1 MSEASTL
8 YLGRRVDPATG
19 ALGTEPVRLD
29 PAELTTHAVTIG
41 MTGSG
46 KTGLCL
52 DLLEELAL
60 QGIPAL
66 AVDPKGDLG
75 NLLLT
80 FPDLAPT
87 DFEPWLPPGEA
98 ERQGLDAKRY
108 AERVAEK
115 WRAGLA
121 EWGLDGRRIR
131 ELRERADLT
140 IYTPGSRAGMPVD
153 VLSSFTPPDLS
164 WQTDEEALLESIRF
178 SVSALLSLL
187 DIEADPL
194 QSREHIF
201 LSQLVE
207 TAWRVG
213 APSDVAAL
221 IAGLQQPPFQ
231 KLGVFDV
238 ESFYPARD
246 RLKLAVALN
255 GLLAAPGF
263 APWMEGARLEPGSLL
278 RTAEGRPRVAIFYLG
293 HLAEREKLFFTTLLL
308 AAVNVWMRRQGGTGS
323 LRSLVYIDEVVGMI
337 PPHPTNPPTKEILL
351 LLMKQARAFGVGM
364 ALTTQNPVDVDYKVL
379 TNAGTWFIGRLQTQ
393 QDKDRVLEGLAGQGA
408 AGGGAS
414 RTELDAR
421 IGALPQRTFLLYSA
435 RGGEPVTFR
444 SRWALSYL
452 RGPLTKEEI
461 GRLSEPAGKGDAATA
476 DTGARQRAAAKAFP
490 QSTTPH
496 QTAAAPATTAPAPA
510 TTAPPAIPE
519 AVNLF
524 LTADGLP
531 GLGTLTPPPDLVSAN
546 VRYVPGL
553 YATAT
558 LRYDEARAGL
568 NVTERVERLIL
579 PIPQSGADWDSGRP
593 VELGPRGT
601 ATAPPRPGDYEPL
614 PSGVT
619 AKGAL
624 AALGKSFVDHLLS
637 SATRE
642 LYVAPDAR
650 LYSRHDEDRAAFE
663 ARVAR
668 ERATARD
675 ADVARLREKYE
686 TKLSALR
693 RKLEKE
699 EADATAAGATY
710 EGRKREEMVS
720 GAESVIGFFLGRR
733 STRAVTQASTKRRM
747 TEAARIKSERELQE
761 AAAVR
766 SDLDSL
772 NAQLQA
778 EVAAIDARYAGAGRE
793 IQALQVPLEK
803 DDVRVESLAV
813 LWIPVKRS

>member
-1 MSEASTL
+1 
-8 YLGRRVDPATG
+8 
-19 ALGTEPVRLD
+19 
-29 PAELTTHAVTIG
+29 
-41 MTGSG
+41 
-46 KTGLCL
+46 
-52 DLLEELAL
+52 
-60 QGIPAL
+60 
-66 AVDPKGDLG
+66 
-75 NLLLT
+75 
-80 FPDLAPT
+80 
-87 DFEPWLPPGEA
+87 
-98 ERQGLDAKRY
+98 
-108 AERVAEK
+108 
-115 WRAGLA
+115 
-121 EWGLDGRRIR
+121 
-131 ELRERADLT
+131 
-140 IYTPGSRAGMPVD
+140 
-153 VLSSFTPPDLS
+153 
-164 WQTDEEALLESIRF
+164 
-178 SVSALLSLL
+178 
-187 DIEADPL
+187 
-194 QSREHIF
+194 
-201 LSQLVE
+201 
-207 TAWRVG
+207 
-213 APSDVAAL
+213 
-221 IAGLQQPPFQ
+221 
-231 KLGVFDV
+231 
-238 ESFYPARD
+238 
-246 RLKLAVALN
+246 
-255 GLLAAPGF
+255 
-263 APWMEGARLEPGSLL
+263 
-278 RTAEGRPRVAIFYLG
+278 
-293 HLAEREKLFFTTLLL
+293 
-308 AAVNVWMRRQGGTGS
+308 
-323 LRSLVYIDEVVGMI
+323 
-337 PPHPTNPPTKEILL
+337 
-351 LLMKQARAFGVGM
+351 
-364 ALTTQNPVDVDYKVL
+364 
-379 TNAGTWFIGRLQTQ
+379 
-393 QDKDRVLEGLAGQGA
+393 
-408 AGGGAS
+408 
-414 RTELDAR
+414 
-421 IGALPQRTFLLYSA
+421 
-435 RGGEPVTFR
+435 VTFR

-476 DTGARQRAAAKAFP
+476 DSGARQRAAAKAPP

-593 VELGPRGT
+593 VELGPRG
-601 ATAPPRPGDYEPL
+601 
-614 PSGVT
+614 T

>member
-1 MSEASTL
+1 MAERSGRNKPWKGAENSMSEASIL

-19 ALGTEPVRLD
+19 APGTEPVRLD
-29 PAELTTHAVTIG
+29 PADLTTHAVTIG

-46 KTGLCL
+46 KTGLCV

-80 FPDLAPT
+80 FPDLAPA

-121 EWGLDGRRIR
+121 EWNLDGRRIR

-207 TAWRVG
+207 TAWRAG
-213 APSDVAAL
+213 TPSDVAAL
-221 IAGLQQPPFQ
+221 IGGLQQPPFQ

-238 ESFYPARD
+238 ESFYPARE

-263 APWMEGARLEPGSLL
+263 APWMEGERLEPGSLL
-278 RTAEGRPRVAIFYLG
+278 RTANGRPRVAIFYLG

-308 AAVNVWMRRQGGTGS
+308 SAVNVWMRRQGGTGS

-337 PPHPTNPPTKEILL
+337 PPHPANPPTKEILL

-393 QDKDRVLEGLAGQGA
+393 QDKDRVLEGLAGQG
-408 AGGGAS
+408 GGAS
-414 RTELDAR
+414 RAELDAR

-435 RGGEPVTFR
+435 RGGEPVAFR

-461 GRLSEPAGKGDAATA
+461 ARFGRK
-476 DTGARQRAAAKAFP
+476 
-490 QSTTPH
+490 
-496 QTAAAPATTAPAPA
+496 AAPAAEAA
-510 TTAPPAIPE
+510 TTGAGSALRGAGAARAGATPPTLTGVP
-519 AVNLF
+519 NLF
-524 LTADGLP
+524 LTP
-531 GLGTLTPPPDLVSAN
+531 EGLGGLGAIDPAPDLVSET
-546 VRYVPGL
+546 VRYVPAL
-553 YATAT
+553 YGIAS
-558 LRYDEARAGL
+558 LRFDDSRAGL
-568 NVTERVERLIL
+568 NVTERVERLVF
-579 PIPQSGADWDSGRP
+579 PIPQTDASWSSARA
-593 VELGPRGT
+593 VELGARGV
-601 ATAPPRPGDYEPL
+601 ATAPPKTGAYEAL
-614 PSGVT
+614 PESVAASG
-619 AKGAL
+619 AAARLRKEL
-624 AALGKSFVDHLLS
+624 ADRLVRS
-637 SATRE
+637 STRR
-642 LYVAPDAR
+642 LWFAADAR

-663 ARVAR
+663 ARLAR
-668 ERATARD
+668 ERAARRD
-675 ADVARLREKYE
+675 AEVAKLQSKYAA
-686 TKLSALR
+686 KLAALK
-693 RKLEKE
+693 RKLDKE
-699 EADATAAGATY
+699 EADAVAAGAAY
-710 EGRKREEMVS
+710 DGRKREELAS
-720 GAESVIGFFLGRR
+720 GAESVVGFFFGRKA
-733 STRAVTQASTKRRM
+733 SRAVSQASARRRM
-747 TEAARIKSERELQE
+747 TEAAGIKAEREKGE
-761 AAAVR
+761 AAAAR
-766 SDLDSL
+766 TDLDSL
-772 NAQLQA
+772 SAQLQA
-778 EVAAIDARYAGAGRE
+778 EVAGIDARHGGEGSA
-793 IQALQVPLEK
+793 IQELDVPLEK
-803 DDVRVESLAV
+803 DDVRVEILAI
-813 LWIPVKRS
+813 LWIPVAGR